1 MNKVFKNV
9 LGAMGF
15 SSEEENEEFEEEYEA
30 PKPRVERTQRST
42 SYSSSS
48 SSTVSQPQKKG
59 SRVLS
64 MSATT
69 QLKVVVIKPSSFD
82 EAKEI
87 ADHLK
92 ERKPVVV
99 NLELLEKDV
108 ALKIFDFLS
117 GAVYVLDGC
126 VQRISNNIYLIAPYN
141 VTIIGDFQN
150 ELKSSSLWMSE

>member
-15 SSEEENEEFEEEYEA
+15 STEEEEMENGYDYEPPA
-30 PKPRVERTQRST
+30 PKIERTARST
-42 SYSSSS
+42 PSATASYSENG
-48 SSTVSQPQKKG
+48 TRRNKV
-59 SRVLS
+59 VS

-69 QLKVVVIKPSSFD
+69 QFKVVVIKPADFD

-108 ALKIFDFLS
+108 AHKIFDFLS
-117 GAVYVLDGC
+117 GAIYVLDGGI
-126 VQRISNNIYLIAPYN
+126 QRISANIYLIAPYN
-141 VTIIGDFQN
+141 VTILGDFKN
-150 ELKSSSLWMSE
+150 ELKNNTFLWE

>member
-15 SSEEENEEFEEEYEA
+15 STEDEELENGYDYEPPA
-30 PKPRVERTQRST
+30 PKIERTARST
-42 SYSSSS
+42 SAAT
-48 SSTVSQPQKKG
+48 STYQEGNVRRNK
-59 SRVLS
+59 VVS

-69 QLKVVVIKPSSFD
+69 QFKVVVIKPADFD

-108 ALKIFDFLS
+108 AHKIFDFLS
-117 GAVYVLDGC
+117 GAIYVLDGGI
-126 VQRISNNIYLIAPYN
+126 QRISANIYLIAPYN
-141 VTIIGDFQN
+141 VTILGDFKN
-150 ELKSSSLWMSE
+150 ELKNNTFLWE

>member
-15 SSEEENEEFEEEYEA
+15 STEEEELENGYEYDTPA
-30 PKPRVERTQRST
+30 PKIERTSKPAT
-42 SYSSSS
+42 SYSEN
-48 SSTVSQPQKKG
+48 TAKRNKV
-59 SRVLS
+59 VS

-69 QLKVVVIKPSSFD
+69 QFKVVVIKPANFD

-108 ALKIFDFLS
+108 AHKIFDFLS
-117 GAVYVLDGC
+117 GAIYVLDGGI
-126 VQRISNNIYLIAPYN
+126 QRVSNNIYLIAPYN
-141 VTIIGDFQN
+141 VTILGDFKN
-150 ELKSSSLWMSE
+150 ELKNNTFLWD

>member
-15 SSEEENEEFEEEYEA
+15 STEDEELENGYDYEA
-30 PKPRVERTQRST
+30 PAPKIERTQRST
-42 SYSSSS
+42 TSQPASSYSE
-48 SSTVSQPQKKG
+48 SSTRRNKV
-59 SRVLS
+59 VS

-69 QLKVVVIKPSSFD
+69 QFKVVVIKPADFD

-108 ALKIFDFLS
+108 AHKIFDFLS
-117 GAVYVLDGC
+117 GAIYVLDGGI
-126 VQRISNNIYLIAPYN
+126 QRISANIYLIAPYN
-141 VTIIGDFQN
+141 VTILGDFKN
-150 ELKSSSLWMSE
+150 ELKNNTFLWE

>member
-1 MNKVFKNV
+1 MNKMFKNV

-15 SSEEENEEFEEEYEA
+15 TTEEEEFENGYEYEA
-30 PKPRVERTQRST
+30 PAPKVERTTRTAPAS
-42 SYSSSS
+42 SYS
-48 SSTVSQPQKKG
+48 TETTGRKNKV
-59 SRVLS
+59 VS

-69 QLKVVVIKPSSFD
+69 QFKVVVIKPADFD

-108 ALKIFDFLS
+108 AHKIFDFLS
-117 GAVYVLDGC
+117 GAIYVLDGGI
-126 VQRISNNIYLIAPYN
+126 QRISNNIYLIAPYN
-141 VTIIGDFQN
+141 VTILGDFKN
-150 ELKSSSLWMSE
+150 ELKNNTFLWD

>member
-15 SSEEENEEFEEEYEA
+15 STDDEEFENGYDYETPA
-30 PKPRVERTQRST
+30 PKIERTSRST
-42 SYSSSS
+42 
-48 SSTVSQPQKKG
+48 TTTTEPAPRRNKV
-59 SRVLS
+59 VS

-69 QLKVVVIKPSSFD
+69 QFKVVVIKPASFD

-92 ERKPVVV
+92 DRKPVVV

-108 ALKIFDFLS
+108 AHKIFDFLS
-117 GAVYVLDGC
+117 GAIYVLDGGI
-126 VQRISNNIYLIAPYN
+126 QRISSNIYLIAPYN
-141 VTIIGDFQN
+141 VTILGDFKN
-150 ELKSSSLWMSE
+150 ELTNTFLWQ

>member
-15 SSEEENEEFEEEYEA
+15 STEDEELDYESDYTPPA
-30 PKPRVERTQRST
+30 PKVERTARST
-42 SYSSSS
+42 A
-48 SSTVSQPQKKG
+48 STSTHTEPTARKNKV
-59 SRVLS
+59 VS

-69 QLKVVVIKPSSFD
+69 QFKVVVIKPANFD

-108 ALKIFDFLS
+108 AHKIFDFLS
-117 GAVYVLDGC
+117 GAIYVLDGGI
-126 VQRISNNIYLIAPYN
+126 QRVSSNIYLIAPYN
-141 VTIIGDFQN
+141 VTILGDFKN
-150 ELKSSSLWMSE
+150 ELKNNTFLWE

>member
-15 SSEEENEEFEEEYEA
+15 STEDEELENGYEYEQPA
-30 PKPRVERTQRST
+30 PKIERTSRST
-42 SYSSSS
+42 ASSSS
-48 SSTVSQPQKKG
+48 YQESGTRRNKV
-59 SRVLS
+59 VS

-69 QLKVVVIKPSSFD
+69 QFKVVVIKPADFND
-82 EAKEI
+82 AKEI

-108 ALKIFDFLS
+108 AHKIFDFLS
-117 GAVYVLDGC
+117 GAIYVLDGGI
-126 VQRISNNIYLIAPYN
+126 QRISANIYLIAPYN
-141 VTIIGDFQN
+141 VTILGDFKN
-150 ELKSSSLWMSE
+150 ELKNNTFLWE

>member
-1 MNKVFKNV
+1 MKKVFKNV

-15 SSEEENEEFEEEYEA
+15 STEDEELENGMDYEPPA
-30 PKPRVERTQRST
+30 PKIERTARSTASSST
-42 SYSSSS
+42 SYKE
-48 SSTVSQPQKKG
+48 TG
-59 SRVLS
+59 SRKNKVVS

-69 QLKVVVIKPSSFD
+69 QFKVVVIKPADFD

-108 ALKIFDFLS
+108 AHKIFDFLS
-117 GAVYVLDGC
+117 GAIYVLDGGI
-126 VQRISNNIYLIAPYN
+126 QRISANIYLIAPYN
-141 VTIIGDFQN
+141 VTILGDFKN
-150 ELKSSSLWMSE
+150 ELKNNTFLWE